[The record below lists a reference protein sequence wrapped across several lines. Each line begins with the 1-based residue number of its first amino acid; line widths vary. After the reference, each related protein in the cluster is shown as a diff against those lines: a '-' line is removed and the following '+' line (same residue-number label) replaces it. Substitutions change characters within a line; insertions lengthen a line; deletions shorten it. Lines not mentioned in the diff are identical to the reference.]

1 MNASN
6 IHTVYTQ
13 VSAVYS
19 VSDAVSVVFVT
30 DGFTNTNVV

>member
-1 MNASN
+1 MDASN
-6 IHTVYTQ
+6 MHTQ

-30 DGFTNTNVV
+30 DGFINTNVV